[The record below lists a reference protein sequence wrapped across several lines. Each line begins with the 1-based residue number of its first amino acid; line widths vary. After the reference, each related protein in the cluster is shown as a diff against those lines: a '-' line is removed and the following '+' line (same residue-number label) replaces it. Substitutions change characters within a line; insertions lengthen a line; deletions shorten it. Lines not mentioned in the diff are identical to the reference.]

1 MNINDF
7 FLKLKLKR
15 NKSNEKINKYI
26 NNRIEGG
33 IGTVLKF
40 WPIKCFRPCPNFI
53 ENGGLYQRAG
63 QGLNEIAFGRDT
75 KYGDDYDDYEY

>member
-1 MNINDF
+1 M
-7 FLKLKLKR
+7 KTE
-15 NKSNEKINKYI
+15 SNQI
-26 NNRIEGG
+26 NRIEGG

-75 KYGDDYDDYEY
+75 KYDADYDDYEY